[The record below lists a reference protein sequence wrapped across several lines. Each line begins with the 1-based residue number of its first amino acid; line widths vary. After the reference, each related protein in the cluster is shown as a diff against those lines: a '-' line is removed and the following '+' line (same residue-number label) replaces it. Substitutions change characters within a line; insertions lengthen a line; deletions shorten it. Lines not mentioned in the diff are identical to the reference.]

1 MELNSYSKQETN
13 TQSIEQSAR
22 NILFRN
28 VYIYMTLA
36 LIITGITSLVVA
48 FSPNLTYI
56 VFSSKYVFY
65 GLLLI
70 ELALVWYLSAR
81 INKLSFTTATIFF
94 VIYSLLNGIT
104 LSFIFLIYTQSSI
117 AMTFFV
123 SAGTFGVMALVGTLT
138 KKDLS
143 SWGNILMMAVVGLI
157 IATVV
162 NLFWANSTLYWIIT
176 YAGVLIF
183 VALTA
188 YDAQKIKR
196 TIDTFGNEVNETT
209 QKIALMGALSLY
221 LDFINLFLY
230 LLRIL
235 GSRK

>member
-65 GLLLI
+65 GLLLA

-117 AMTFFV
+117 AMTVFV

-183 VALTA
+183 VELTA
-188 YDAQKIKR
+188 YDAQ
-196 TIDTFGNEVNETT
+196 
-209 QKIALMGALSLY
+209 
-221 LDFINLFLY
+221 
-230 LLRIL
+230 
-235 GSRK
+235 